1 MENIAMDKR
10 TVSNNRRSSGKGG
23 DVAKHGPAIN
33 TPAAVLIEWLDAEHE
48 FGWQDGNE
56 LDEDEPVLNCLTIGW
71 LMKETKT
78 HVKVCQTLTMDN
90 HAQTLVIPRG
100 MIVSITILQQ
110 PQKRYATISK
120 R

>member
-1 MENIAMDKR
+1 MANTNVDKR
-10 TVSNNRRSSGKGG
+10 TISNNRRGSSKSG
-23 DVAKHGPAIN
+23 DVDEHRPAIN
-33 TPAAVLIEWLDAEHE
+33 TSAAVLIEWLDAEHE
-48 FGWQDGNE
+48 FGWQEGNE
-56 LDEDEPVLNCLTIGW
+56 LDDDEPVLNCFTIGW

-90 HAQTLVIPRG
+90 HAQTLIIPRG

-110 PQKRYATISK
+110 PQKRYATISN